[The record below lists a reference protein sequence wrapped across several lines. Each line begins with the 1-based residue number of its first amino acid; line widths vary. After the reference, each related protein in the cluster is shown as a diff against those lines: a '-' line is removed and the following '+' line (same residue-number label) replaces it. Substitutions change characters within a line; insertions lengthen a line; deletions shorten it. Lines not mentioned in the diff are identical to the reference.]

1 MSIGQQKISYEN
13 EKELFA
19 NVFAGANFS
28 MSKDFDISA

>member
-1 MSIGQQKISYEN
+1 MSIGQEKISYEN